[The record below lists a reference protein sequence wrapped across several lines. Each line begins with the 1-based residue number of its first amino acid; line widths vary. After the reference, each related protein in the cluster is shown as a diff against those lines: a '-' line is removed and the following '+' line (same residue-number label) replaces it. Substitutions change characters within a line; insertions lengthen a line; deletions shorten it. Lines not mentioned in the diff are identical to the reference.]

1 MTSIVGVLCN
11 AQVKTLK
18 HDGNISTFR
27 NAMLYFIFQKNKDTE
42 VLLKERTIIIV
53 VLLQAADLSDIR
65 YDIFK

>member
-1 MTSIVGVLCN
+1 
-11 AQVKTLK
+11 
-18 HDGNISTFR
+18 
-27 NAMLYFIFQKNKDTE
+27 MLYFIFQKNKDTE